1 VLPLRSGTQQLQVC
15 VTLRIAIEYRW
26 TASAAANQTISSEA
40 VLPLP
45 EPCVPALAEHRLMLE
60 RWRADAGEAWHE
72 NDLVVG
78 TR

>member
-1 VLPLRSGTQQLQVC
+1 MLPLRSGTQQLQVC

-45 EPCVPALAEHRLMLE
+45 EPCVHALVEHRLMVERWLILWLAEHR
-60 RWRADAGEAWHE
+60 EAWPVC
-72 NDLVVG
+72 L
-78 TR
+78 